1 MAGTP
6 FGRPHEDSP
15 DRDRHGMGGHGHRA
29 RRLRRHGADGAP
41 PRAWQRSFRCQS
53 GIGRS
58 AWRADSAMA
67 RYRRFV
73 ALHEAFS
80 QPPQVNERRLWLG
93 GAGVSAAAAGMAF
106 AGVLVLRGLFGF
118 DVPAFGGHQGRA
130 VPVATTYAL
139 CAAAAGLQATAL
151 LNVLA
156 TVAVRPVRA
165 FGWIGALAVLLLTLL
180 PLTVR
185 APLDDALATAAL
197 NLVTGCLIT
206 GSVAAAGAWSMSWP
220 QPPRVPY

>member
-6 FGRPHEDSP
+6 FGRFYGDSP
-15 DRDRHGMGGHGHRA
+15 DRDRHGTEGAGHRA
-29 RRLRRHGADGAP
+29 GRSRHGTDGAP

-58 AWRADSAMA
+58 AWYADSAMA
-67 RYRRFV
+67 RYRRFI

-80 QPPQVNERRLWLG
+80 LPPDVNERRLWLS
-93 GAGVSAAAAGMAF
+93 GAGVSAAAAGTAF

-118 DVPAFGGHQGRA
+118 DVPVFGGGQGRA
-130 VPVATTYAL
+130 VPAAATYAL

-156 TVAVRPVRA
+156 SVAVRPVRA

-185 APLDDALATAAL
+185 APLEDALATAAL
-197 NLVTGCLIT
+197 NLLTGCLIT
-206 GSVAAAGAWSMSWP
+206 GSLAAAGAWSTSWP
-220 QPPRVPY
+220 PRPPVPY